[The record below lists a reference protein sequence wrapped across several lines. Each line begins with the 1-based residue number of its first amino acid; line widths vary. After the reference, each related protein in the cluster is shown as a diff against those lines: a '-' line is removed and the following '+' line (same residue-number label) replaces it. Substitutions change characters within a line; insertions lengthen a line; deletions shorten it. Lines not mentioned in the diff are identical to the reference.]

1 MVKGV
6 FMSEQQNMKVSGL
19 AVASMILGI
28 VALVFS
34 CCLYYVSIPCSIL
47 GIVFAAVALKG
58 NKGGKGMAVAG
69 LVCSIVSFIPAFIVI
84 GTGVAVFDSLAA
96 SMNS

>member
-28 VALVFS
+28 IALVCS

-58 NKGGKGMAVAG
+58 KDGINYQFPNLFFLYLIGGYQKEK
-69 LVCSIVSFIPAFIVI
+69 I
-84 GTGVAVFDSLAA
+84 
-96 SMNS
+96 N

>member
-28 VALVFS
+28 IALVCS

-47 GIVFAAVALKG
+47 GIVFAAVALKEKDG
-58 NKGGKGMAVAG
+58 INYQFPNLFFLYLIGGYQKEK
-69 LVCSIVSFIPAFIVI
+69 I
-84 GTGVAVFDSLAA
+84 
-96 SMNS
+96 N